1 MKNIKLLVIT
11 LLFFPLLMQAQQV
24 ESITALFDSLKTHPK
39 ALADDLVLEKAL
51 AGKRMATGN
60 LYPKIDAFGSYDYTT
75 SPAGMLPIAP
85 NELLA
90 MVKNPTVAQ
99 PFSQN
104 ILRVGASV
112 SMPVFVKSIYTMASK
127 AKTMYRSA
135 EAMKYI
141 NLLKNEAM
149 IVSLNANLKFMN
161 EMISALNK
169 KRQSILKTREI
180 ITLKVN
186 NNRAPKS
193 ALLKINNAINQIDLA
208 IAGININKTKASSMI
223 QSLTGIYLENEIPM
237 IQTGTYADSGL
248 VALNPLRYKIDAE
261 KLGLRAEKEKLLPM
275 LVARGN
281 YNHSI
286 ANAYNNNGSVNKDYA
301 TVGLVLKVPIFN
313 KTQYAKITKTNLE
326 VRELENTL
334 ADKEL
339 ELSTEARQLQINL
352 KIIENTIKLYE
363 QSIKDK
369 KELLKVAKV
378 AYNSDRMT
386 IEDYLKYE
394 DDYVMEKSKYYK
406 AIAEKWQTLM
416 KLAVIYGNNI
426 EQIVK

>member
-60 LYPKIDAFGSYDYTT
+60 LYPKIDAFGTYDYTT